1 MQRLEK
7 AKLIQ
12 RKYEEQ
18 EKSLKKIDR
27 LKAMLEQSG
36 KMNETQQCMEYLQ
49 GVEKTGRATESKYEE
64 MCDIEGRLDERIL
77 CIIESAP
84 K

>member
-1 MQRLEK
+1 MK
-7 AKLIQ
+7 H
-12 RKYEEQ
+12 
-18 EKSLKKIDR
+18 
-27 LKAMLEQSG
+27 
-36 KMNETQQCMEYLQ
+36 NVQCMEYLQ